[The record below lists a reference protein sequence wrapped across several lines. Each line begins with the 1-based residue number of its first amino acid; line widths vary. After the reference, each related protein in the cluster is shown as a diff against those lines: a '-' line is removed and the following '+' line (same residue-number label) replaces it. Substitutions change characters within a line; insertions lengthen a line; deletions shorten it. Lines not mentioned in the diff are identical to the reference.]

1 MTIQKTPTV
10 TAHCD
15 AHLDNFMYCEA
26 TGELTM
32 IDFELMHPFPVA
44 FDFAYHFIFYE
55 PKHTSLDQIHPRE
68 KQAILLKEYFNEMG
82 HAGNNQKQLIEDYLD
97 SIEIMVPVVILHCI
111 ILVIMLAETP
121 RELNV

>member
-1 MTIQKTPTV
+1 
-10 TAHCD
+10 
-15 AHLDNFMYCEA
+15 
-26 TGELTM
+26 
-32 IDFELMHPFPVA
+32 
-44 FDFAYHFIFYE
+44 
-55 PKHTSLDQIHPRE
+55 
-68 KQAILLKEYFNEMG
+68 MG